1 MMSLI
6 NHFSL
11 HSPLQ
16 AGQRSLPLPRQ
27 FEHLKQNE
35 HSCKFCN
42 VFKIVFYI
50 LMQIQSENNTHMF
63 QALRVI
69 SNRLYAN

>member
-1 MMSLI
+1 MMSLM
-6 NHFSL
+6 NHLRL

-16 AGQRSLPLPRQ
+16 AGQHTLPLPRQ

-42 VFKIVFYI
+42 VFKKVFYI

-63 QALRVI
+63 QALRLI